1 MIHLITQRAAIS
13 DCIPWVQANDQI
25 VLTGT
30 AAALKVDKLEL
41 PAKVTIA
48 VFEAESESAQNME
61 AYLITIDEWI
71 EWLEKSPCR
80 TWS

>member
-1 MIHLITQRAAIS
+1 MIHLITQRTAIS

-30 AAALKVDKLEL
+30 AVMARVDEIVLS
-41 PAKVTIA
+41 PNVTIA
-48 VFEAESESAQNME
+48 VFEGEPESAQDIE
-61 AYLITIDEWI
+61 AYVITTDEWI
-71 EWLEKSPCR
+71 EWLENSPCR